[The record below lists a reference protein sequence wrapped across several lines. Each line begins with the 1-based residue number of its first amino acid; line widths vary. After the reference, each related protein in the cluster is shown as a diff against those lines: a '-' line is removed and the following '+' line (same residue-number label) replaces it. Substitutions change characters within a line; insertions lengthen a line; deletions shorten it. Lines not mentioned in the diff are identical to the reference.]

1 METRPLGS
9 SGLNASVV
17 GLGCNNFGMR
27 IQLKETRAVI
37 DAALDAGINFF
48 DTADLYGFGVSE
60 DMIGQILGSR
70 RKDIVLATKFGG
82 IAKVKR
88 TGEKWGSR
96 AYIMDC
102 VEASLK
108 RLRTDWIDVYQMHY
122 PDEATPID
130 ETLETLDELVRQGKI
145 RAIGHSNFTSAMID
159 ESEDISTARKFARFD
174 TAQNEWSLLKREAE
188 DDAIPACDKH
198 TLGQLP
204 YFPLANGLLTG
215 KYKKGEAFDPDTR
228 LGAIERFQDWATD
241 ENFAKVEALQTFVE
255 NRGHTLLELAFSWLA
270 AQPCVAS
277 VIAGATKPAQV
288 HANAAAADWKLSAE
302 ELKEIDALVP
312 RG

>member
-27 IQLKETRAVI
+27 IQLEETRAVI
-37 DAALDAGINFF
+37 DTALDAGINFF

-82 IAKVKR
+82 IAKVKK
-88 TGEKWGSR
+88 TGENWGSR

-108 RLRTDWIDVYQMHY
+108 RLQTDWIDVYQMHY
-122 PDEATPID
+122 PDKTTPID

-145 RAIGHSNFTSAMID
+145 RAIGHSNFTSAMIN
-159 ESEDISTARKFARFD
+159 ESEDKSTARKLARFD
-174 TAQNEWSLLKREAE
+174 TAQNEWSLLKREVE
-188 DDAIPACDKH
+188 DDAIPACDKYKI
-198 TLGQLP
+198 GQLP

-215 KYKKGEAFDPDTR
+215 KYKRGEAFDPDTR
-228 LGAIERFQDWATD
+228 LGALEMFQGWATD

-255 NRGHTLLELAFSWLA
+255 DRGHTLLELAFSWLA

-288 HANAAAADWKLSAE
+288 HANAVAADWKLSAQ
-302 ELKEIDALVP
+302 ELKEIDGLVP